1 MAISPK
7 KICQKLS
14 HLYYVCVNLDFPS
27 LSIIF
32 TFKQQCS
39 DVHNSET
46 MQGEMSL
53 IGKKIHMNPH
63 SRHTT
68 AKFKMY
74 IDPLQIFHGSCTKSN
89 TLHLHISMK
98 IP

>member
-14 HLYYVCVNLDFPS
+14 LLYYVCVNLDFPS
-27 LSIIF
+27 FSIIF

-46 MQGEMSL
+46 TQGEMSL
-53 IGKKIHMNPH
+53 IGKKCI
-63 SRHTT
+63 
-68 AKFKMY
+68 
-74 IDPLQIFHGSCTKSN
+74 
-89 TLHLHISMK
+89 
-98 IP
+98 